1 MFDPEDDEDLNEA
14 SDDLYKDLASQK
26 ETSENLR
33 LQQRLD
39 RFKVL
44 IKKKTMLQKEVICY
58 KQTEAHQTSVIK

>member
-44 IKKKTMLQKEVICY
+44 IKKKTMLQKVICY